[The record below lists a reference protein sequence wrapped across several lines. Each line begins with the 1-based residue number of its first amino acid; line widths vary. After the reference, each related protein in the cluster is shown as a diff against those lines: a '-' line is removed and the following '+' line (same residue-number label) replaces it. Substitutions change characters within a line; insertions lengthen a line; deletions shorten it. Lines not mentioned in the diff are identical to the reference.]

1 MSKVTEGDLDVEAVQ
16 AALSDRVIGRR
27 ILHFDLV
34 GSTMDE
40 ARRSAEKGE
49 REGTVFIAEEQTDGR
64 GRFHRS
70 WVSPRGENLSLS
82 VLLRP
87 AAAHLPSMNMAA
99 TLAVSGSI
107 TEASGLPSA
116 IKWPNDVRVRGRKVS
131 GILVETVMEAGT
143 VDHAVVG
150 IGVNVNFDPSSFPEI
165 ASTATSLRVETGR
178 QVDRGR
184 LLRTLLERFDSLYGR
199 VRAGHSLV
207 EEWAAGMDTLGRRV
221 QVAWRGQV
229 VEGVAESVDEQGN
242 LMVRRADGSVFTAVA
257 GEVTLQ
263 V

>member
-131 GILVETVMEAGT
+131 GIL
-143 VDHAVVG
+143 AVVG

-257 GEVTLQ
+257 GDVTLQ